1 MKLGV
6 LLAMYH
12 SDNEF
17 FFVDVLSD
25 GKLDRSL
32 FFMAGPKV
40 LSYSRHLGRNR
51 RGKWLYKF

>member
-6 LLAMYH
+6 LLVIYH
-12 SDNEF
+12 SNNEI
-17 FFVDVLSD
+17 FFVVVLSN

-32 FFMAGPKV
+32 FFMAELKV

-51 RGKWLYKF
+51 QGKWLYKF